1 MDFVQKKVTGQQ
13 GMTGRRGPRGPLSW
27 ILASVPESG
36 VKGQLAR
43 PFPMQVAGPC
53 MALQTWGKLTTR
65 PDVSGHFTDPQ
76 GMGTPTGD
84 KDLLSRLA
92 GLVSSRLDSV
102 PLMWR
107 ALLQHR

>member
-76 GMGTPTGD
+76 GSPPQVTRIYFPD
-84 KDLLSRLA
+84 WLA
-92 GLVSSRLDSV
+92 WC
-102 PLMWR
+102 PAAWI
-107 ALLQHR
+107 QFH